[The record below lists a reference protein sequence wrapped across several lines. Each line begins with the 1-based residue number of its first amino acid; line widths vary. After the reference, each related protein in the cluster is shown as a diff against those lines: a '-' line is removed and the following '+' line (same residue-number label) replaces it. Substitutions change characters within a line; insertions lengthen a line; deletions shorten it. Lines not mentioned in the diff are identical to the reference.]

1 MKTKFKSV
9 LPDLLLVVIFAAA
22 AIVLHAILPSPGA
35 EMDASA
41 FDSWLVKTLGFPA
54 VASGYF
60 VVLFLHILIT
70 VRAYAPKS
78 PLGKWKTGLCFGA
91 AYSLLYLGG
100 MQEVMVSASPL
111 TEYGLDFIL
120 YELFLGLGDALPA
133 FLLCIV
139 LCAIHTKPS
148 GAGVRPAFF
157 HRENGVRIAV
167 TAASFSLW
175 RLVGYLSGIVDN
187 ELTLYPVP
195 VLIWTA
201 GFGVLLGVGCCLL
214 LPAFGDRRKHVGLL
228 LTIGV
233 NWMWFNCYIG
243 LIAAGAFWPMVLR
256 AGADVLAVLL
266 GGVLAER
273 ICRMKRDSAE

>member
-1 MKTKFKSV
+1 MRTESKPV
-9 LPDLLLVVIFAAA
+9 LLDLPLVLIFAAA
-22 AIVLHAILPSPGA
+22 AIVLHAIMPSPRA

-70 VRAYAPKS
+70 VRLLAPRS
-78 PLGKWKTGLCFGA
+78 ALGKWRTGCCFGT

-100 MQEVMVSASPL
+100 MQEIMVSASPL

-139 LCAIHTKPS
+139 LCGIHAGPS
-148 GAGVRPAFF
+148 ASADRPSFF
-157 HRENGVRIAV
+157 HRENGVRIAMIA
-167 TAASFSLW
+167 TGFFLW
-175 RLVGYLSGIVDN
+175 RMVGYLTGIVDN
-187 ELTLYPVP
+187 EVALYPVP
-195 VLIWTA
+195 VVLWTA
-201 GFGVLLGVGCCLL
+201 VFGALLGAAYCLL
-214 LPAFGDRRKHVGLL
+214 LPAFGKKKIAGLF

-233 NWMWFNCYIG
+233 NWIWFNCYIG
-243 LIAAGAFWPMVLR
+243 LIAAGVFGFMVLR
-256 AGADVLAVLL
+256 SGADVLAMLL
-266 GGVLAER
+266 GGRLAER
-273 ICRMKRDSAE
+273 ICDNKHNR